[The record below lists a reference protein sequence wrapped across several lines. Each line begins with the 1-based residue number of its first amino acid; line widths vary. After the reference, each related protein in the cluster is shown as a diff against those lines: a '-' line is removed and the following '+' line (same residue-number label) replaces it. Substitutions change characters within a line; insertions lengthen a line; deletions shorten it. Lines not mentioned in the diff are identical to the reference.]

1 MPPGVIEVKPKRKAS
16 NMNAAI
22 PESDEV
28 RRHTKKQLREQALRL
43 LEKRVR
49 RALKYGRLVLHKAR
63 GEREKDLLGRYWV
76 CDSMGVMPILRHVEL
91 PALARRLHVYFADL
105 DIQ

>member
-1 MPPGVIEVKPKRKAS
+1 MIEVKPKRKAS

-28 RRHTKKQLREQALRL
+28 RPHTKKQLREQALRL

>member
-1 MPPGVIEVKPKRKAS
+1 MSVWIPPSK
-16 NMNAAI
+16 
-22 PESDEV
+22 EV
-28 RRHTKKQLREQALRL
+28 REHTQVRWLESEMRT

-49 RALKYGRLVLHKAR
+49 RRLRDGRLVLHKSR
-63 GEREKDLLGRYWV
+63 GERNTTLFGRYWV

>member
-1 MPPGVIEVKPKRKAS
+1 
-16 NMNAAI
+16 MNVEI
-22 PESDEV
+22 MESHEV
-28 RRHTKKQLREQALRL
+28 REHAIKQLREQAMRL

-49 RALKYGRLVLHKAR
+49 RRLREGRLVLHKSR
-63 GEREKDLLGRYWV
+63 GERNIWLFGSYWV

-105 DIQ
+105 DVQ